1 LADELRRKFTR
12 ARLAAILDFELRE
25 TGKHHALSHV
35 AIVPHHGYLLT
46 VGDGESVTIRL
57 VEE

>member
-1 LADELRRKFTR
+1 
-12 ARLAAILDFELRE
+12 LAAILDFELRE

-35 AIVPHHGYLLT
+35 AIVPQHGYLLT